1 MVALLCC
8 FTPFCT
14 LIPMIKTNLR
24 LFPFLALAALLTWF
38 AFPGIA
44 ADNATAGYPRLPFP
58 VRQSYPDHLSTP
70 DHKGSDQQD
79 QLVRTVYDRWK
90 ANYLSVVPEPQTG
103 RLDYR
108 ITAGKRKPA
117 LTYSEGQ
124 GYGMMLVVYMA
135 GYDPEAQTIFDGLY
149 RFSRQHPSTI
159 ETSFMA
165 YQVPAESSR
174 QTSAFDGDADIAFAL
189 LLADR
194 QWGSD
199 GTINY
204 RAEALELIGALSATV
219 IGRESRL
226 PMLGDW
232 VLQDGVDYDQYTI
245 RSSDIMP
252 AHFKL
257 FEQASGDGGWET
269 VTKSSQALIDF
280 IQQRFSP
287 GTGLVPDFIVGSSHD
302 TMQPAPGRFL
312 ESIHDGAFYYNAA
325 RVPWRLGEDGLQFG
339 DATSMAQ
346 LQRIAKWVITA
357 SGGDPAKIGPG
368 FNLDGTRLDND
379 DYLSMAF
386 IAPFGVAAMTLKDQ
400 QSFVN
405 ETFDLCVSVQQDYYE
420 DTISLFCLLLMTGNY
435 WMPTTK
441 GTADVI

>member
-1 MVALLCC
+1 
-8 FTPFCT
+8 
-14 LIPMIKTNLR
+14 MIKTNLR
-24 LFPFLALAALLTWF
+24 LFPLLFIATLLAGF
-38 AFPGIA
+38 AFPAIA
-44 ADNATAGYPRLPFP
+44 TDNDTRPCPRLPFP
-58 VRQSYPDHLSTP
+58 VRQPFPNNLTTP
-70 DHKGSDQQD
+70 DHKGPDQQD

-90 ANYLSVVPEPQTG
+90 AHYLKAVPDTRTG

-135 GYDPEAQTIFDGLY
+135 GHDPEAQTIFDGLY

-159 ETSFMA
+159 EPSFMA
-165 YQVPAESSR
+165 FQVPAESSR

-199 GTINY
+199 GAINY
-204 RAEALELIGALSATV
+204 RAEALELIGALLGTV
-219 IGRESRL
+219 IGKESRL

-257 FEQASGDGGWET
+257 FERASGDAGWGT
-269 VTKSSQALIDF
+269 VTRRSQALIDL
-280 IQQRFSP
+280 IQQKFSP
-287 GTGLVPDFIVGSSHD
+287 KSGLVPDFIVGSSHD

-312 ESIHDGAFYYNAA
+312 ESMHDGAFYYNAA
-325 RVPWRLGEDGLQFG
+325 RVPWRLGEDGLLFA
-339 DATSMAQ
+339 DTTSMAQ
-346 LQRIAKWVITA
+346 LQKIAQWIIAA

-368 FNLDGTRLDND
+368 FNLDGTRLNND

-386 IAPFGVAAMTLKDQ
+386 IAPFGVAAMTLEDQ
-400 QSFVN
+400 QGFVN
-405 ETFDLCVSVQQDYYE
+405 ATFDLCVTVQQDYYE

-435 WMPTTK
+435 WMPAT
-441 GTADVI
+441 